1 MPKIVDHEER
11 RREIVEAMWRVVEQ
25 AGFAA
30 VSIRSVAAEAG
41 MSKAAIGH
49 YFPKR
54 SDVIASA
61 VERDI
66 GSVTSELVE
75 LDLDTCTIDVAVAA
89 LMVVIP
95 TTEQRRRHSQV
106 WLSLLAAQDPDP
118 DISRSLT
125 HLNVTVRVGL
135 MVVLR
140 AFRKQGGVSASR
152 DLLVESA
159 RLHALVDGLSLQA
172 LTDPTT
178 MPPGQVE
185 TLVRLH
191 LEDLAQPR

>member
-66 GSVTSELVE
+66 GTVTSELVE

-140 AFRKQGGVSASR
+140 AFRKQGGVAASR

>member
-1 MPKIVDHEER
+1 
-11 RREIVEAMWRVVEQ
+11 
-25 AGFAA
+25 
-30 VSIRSVAAEAG
+30 
-41 MSKAAIGH
+41 
-49 YFPKR
+49 
-54 SDVIASA
+54 
-61 VERDI
+61 
-66 GSVTSELVE
+66 
-75 LDLDTCTIDVAVAA
+75 
-89 LMVVIP
+89 
-95 TTEQRRRHSQV
+95 
-106 WLSLLAAQDPDP
+106 
-118 DISRSLT
+118 
-125 HLNVTVRVGL
+125 

-140 AFRKQGGVSASR
+140 AFRKQGGVAASR

>member
-140 AFRKQGGVSASR
+140 AFRKQGGVAASR

>member
-66 GSVTSELVE
+66 GTVTSELVE

>member
-1 MPKIVDHEER
+1 LPKIVDHEER

-66 GSVTSELVE
+66 GTVTSELVE

-140 AFRKQGGVSASR
+140 AFRKQGGVAASR

>member
-66 GSVTSELVE
+66 GTVTSELVE

-140 AFRKQGGVSASR
+140 AFRKQGGVAASR

-178 MPPGQVE
+178 MPPAQVE